1 MTLLYVTS
9 AQPGQGRTGV
19 AAALARHFAYAGR
32 PTRLVRL
39 EEPASNAAA
48 DAAWYATLEFAL
60 GSPSSPQSSLPAA
73 GAEELLV
80 AEGPAEAA
88 PADAAV
94 VFVQRR
100 SAPTSFPGGTVA
112 CVVTA
117 VPGLR
122 GPCRKD
128 GSPTLV
134 ELGEDRTLAGFALDE
149 ALALLH
155 GELIVPGDVPPDVTS
170 DHLVIAP
177 IGSDAGQPYFRRFP
191 SMMVVARFDRTDM
204 HLAALRAGPN
214 AVILTGGRQP
224 SGYTI
229 DAASASGVPVVL
241 SRTDTENTVIALER
255 VFERTRFRGERKLE
269 RMAELLEQV
278 DIPSL
283 VSVPAATAS

>member
-19 AAALARHFAYAGR
+19 AAALARHFAYAGQ

-39 EEPASNAAA
+39 EEPEANAAA
-48 DAAWYATLEFAL
+48 DAAWFATLEFAP
-60 GSPSSPQSSLPAA
+60 GSPASPQAAVPAA
-73 GAEELLV
+73 DGELLV
-80 AEGPAEAA
+80 VEGPSAA
-88 PADAAV
+88 IPAGAQV
-94 VFVQRR
+94 VFVQRKA
-100 SAPTSFPGGTVA
+100 APASFPAGTAA

-117 VPGLR
+117 VPRLR
-122 GPCRKD
+122 GARRKD
-128 GSPTLV
+128 GTPALV

-155 GELIVPGDVPPDVTS
+155 GQLIVPGDVPPDATS

-191 SMMVVARFDRTDM
+191 SMTVVARFDRTDM
-204 HLAALRAGPN
+204 HLAALRASPN
-214 AVILTGGRQP
+214 ALILTGGRQP

-269 RMAELLEQV
+269 RMAELLDSVEFAA
-278 DIPSL
+278 L
-283 VSVPAATAS
+283 VGVPAPAAS